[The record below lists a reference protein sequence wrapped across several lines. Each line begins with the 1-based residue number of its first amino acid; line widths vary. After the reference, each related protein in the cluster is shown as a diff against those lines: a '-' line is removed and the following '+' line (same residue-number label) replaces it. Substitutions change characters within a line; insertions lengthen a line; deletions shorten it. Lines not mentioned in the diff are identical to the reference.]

1 MKLIAI
7 GDIHGCFQTL
17 TELLKK
23 VRASLDENEPYQLIF
38 LGDYIDRGASSK
50 QVLDLL
56 IDLKEKSDCVILRGN
71 HENMFLDFCED
82 PYNDA
87 KSRMYLSNGGLE
99 TIKSFEKPTENALLP
114 VDRYTMTGV
123 YIPNGISEK
132 KYLNFVRAMPLY
144 HKVGKW
150 VFVHAGIDPTIPLE
164 EQSEHNLLWS
174 RNFLEVTTFVD
185 DMRVVHGHTPYRNL
199 KYRQCG
205 NQFNLDSGC
214 VFRNWLTAMII
225 DTDTDEFE
233 FIIEHDR
240 DMMTSHY

>member
-1 MKLIAI
+1 MKLIAV

-23 VRASLDENEPYQLIF
+23 VRASLDENEPHQLIF
-38 LGDYIDRGASSK
+38 LGDYMDRGPASK

-56 IDLKEKSDCVILRGN
+56 ISLKEKSDCVILRGN

-82 PYNDA
+82 PYNNV
-87 KSRMYLSNGGLE
+87 KSKMYLSNGGLE
-99 TIKSFEKPTENALLP
+99 TLKSFEDLGKNQSLP
-114 VDRYTMTGV
+114 
-123 YIPNGISEK
+123 EK
-132 KYLNFVRAMPLY
+132 KYLDFVRAMPLY

-174 RNFLEVTTFVD
+174 RSFLKVTTFAD
-185 DMRVVHGHTPYRNL
+185 DMRVVHGHTPYGNL
-199 KYRQCG
+199 NYRQFG

-214 VFRNWLTAMII
+214 VFNNWLTAMII
-225 DTDTDEFE
+225 DTETDEFE
-233 FIIEHDR
+233 FIIEHNR
-240 DMMTSHY
+240 DMMSIY